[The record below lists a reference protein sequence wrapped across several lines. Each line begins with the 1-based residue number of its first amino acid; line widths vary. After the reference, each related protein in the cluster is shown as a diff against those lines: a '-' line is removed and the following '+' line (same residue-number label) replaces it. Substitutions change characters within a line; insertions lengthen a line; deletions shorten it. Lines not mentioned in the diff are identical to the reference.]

1 MGSICEGFSILLIV
15 VLATSSIM
23 IFETARAQNTPP
35 IPEFSINFEDRQT
48 VTVTIKNNGYTGYFF
63 FNIRAKDHFGD
74 NWKEFFNA
82 NTYTSANPRGF
93 ISPSSTEITT
103 VNLSVN
109 YAPGSQVDF
118 QTEVIQY
125 RESSVWFPDPFWAQ
139 TPEGGHYEQRITHT
153 VTSGWGNTQT
163 ITIPEPST
171 SSPTP
176 PVPEFS
182 WLMILPLFFS
192 MLSLVFLI
200 KRRKTSWINANH
212 L

>member
-1 MGSICEGFSILLIV
+1 
-15 VLATSSIM
+15 M